1 MKQMLYTKPGATT
14 QTEYEAMTES
24 EWISLREAA
33 EILGVHPAT
42 VRIWADKGELPS
54 RRTPGKHRR
63 FRKSDVLRYAETQ
76 GELQPLEVQLII
88 QNALGH
94 TRLQVGGG
102 NLTNMAWYESM
113 SEETRRNLR
122 QQGLHTMEV
131 IRKYL
136 SSGAPDEQL
145 SMAITAGKD
154 YAAFLSA
161 DGLSLADA
169 VRGFFYFSDFVIHS
183 ILSWSEI
190 TPQRNT
196 MADWGLLLRQVNTFI
211 NTILLSIIEYYEAE

>member
-1 MKQMLYTKPGATT
+1 MS
-14 QTEYEAMTES
+14 ES

-42 VRIWADKGELPS
+42 VRNWADRGDLPS

-63 FRKSDVLRYAETQ
+63 FRKADLLRYAETQ

-94 TRLQVGGG
+94 TRMQVGGG
-102 NLTNMAWYESM
+102 TLTRMAWYEAM
-113 SEETRRNLR
+113 SEQSRASLR
-122 QQGLHTMEV
+122 QEGQNTLEA

-136 SSGAPDEQL
+136 ASGAPDNLL
-145 SMAITAGKD
+145 SSAITAGKH
-154 YAAFLSA
+154 YAALLSNE
-161 DGLSLADA
+161 GLSLADA
-169 VRGFFYFSDFVIHS
+169 VRGFFYFSDFVVNS

-190 TPQRNT
+190 TPARNT
-196 MADWGLLLRQVNTFI
+196 PADWGNLLRQVNTFI
-211 NTILLSIIEYYEAE
+211 NTILLSIIEYYESE